1 MHNNITEN
9 AWRYGNNIL
18 NPISEEYKDLNGT
31 STFCT
36 NIANGDGNFSKTGL
50 NISLSNNISKD
61 ISDITES
68 ISGNLNNMLESVDW
82 DEFLNTALNIGSG
95 ELVSCGFVLFCAGL
109 VTGNLIL
116 ITGGLILLAIGEY
129 GLWKTNGL
137 SENWTLSKGASF
149 VFDNILSIVVPF
161 YGIGIKIGTK
171 TVTKIIEKFTYKNG
185 EKIFEKTIIKI
196 NEKVSLYNP
205 CELIKNN
212 LFNDPIFK
220 QIKNFI
226 IINIFP
232 LPLFRQLV
240 TNGIEN
246 MYGELYG

>member
-1 MHNNITEN
+1 M
-9 AWRYGNNIL
+9 
-18 NPISEEYKDLNGT
+18 
-31 STFCT
+31 
-36 NIANGDGNFSKTGL
+36 
-50 NISLSNNISKD
+50 
-61 ISDITES
+61 
-68 ISGNLNNMLESVDW
+68 
-82 DEFLNTALNIGSG
+82 
-95 ELVSCGFVLFCAGL
+95 
-109 VTGNLIL
+109 
-116 ITGGLILLAIGEY
+116 
-129 GLWKTNGL
+129 
-137 SENWTLSKGASF
+137 
-149 VFDNILSIVVPF
+149 
-161 YGIGIKIGTK
+161 GTK
-171 TVTKIIEKFTYKNG
+171 TVPKIIEKFTYKNG

-196 NEKVSLYNP
+196 NEKVSCLFLMTAIRKTVLLYNP